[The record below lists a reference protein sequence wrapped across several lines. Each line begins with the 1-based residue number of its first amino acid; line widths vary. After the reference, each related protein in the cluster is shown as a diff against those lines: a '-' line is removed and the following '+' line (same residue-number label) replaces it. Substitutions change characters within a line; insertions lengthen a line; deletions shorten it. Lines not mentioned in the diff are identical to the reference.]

1 MTPHLAS
8 LAVLVPVMGLL
19 VWRRVRS
26 QFGRQPIRR
35 GRMLVRI
42 AIFALLGVLM
52 ALFGLRHPPLL
63 EGLLG
68 GVVMGI
74 VLGMVGLRLT
84 RFERRADGGD
94 GYIPNPWIGAVL
106 TALLVGRL
114 AWRFAVVMPQM
125 ATVEPGVPGAPALGY
140 SPLTMLVFGLL
151 VGYYVAYFSGLLVH
165 HRRFERAQAA
175 PVIVDTL
182 STIPLDR
189 QVGTD
194 GATWLDRE
202 LIADRPEPLRDAG
215 FGREAR
221 DALARRR
228 QWLIEQDL
236 AREDENGRTV
246 YRANLLAQLRRRDL
260 ARAAGQLSDE
270 LGLVYAEAKAG
281 ERIEGTY
288 RRAIDLASGRFAVV
302 ERAKDFTLVP
312 WRPVLERSVGKAVS
326 GIARDEGISWTLGRQ
341 RKGPEIY

>member
-8 LAVLVPVMGLL
+8 LAVMVPVMGLL

-63 EGLLG
+63 ESLLG

-74 VLGMVGLRLT
+74 ALGMVGLRLT
-84 RFERRADGGD
+84 RFERRADSGD

-125 ATVEPGVPGAPALGY
+125 TAVEPGISGAPTLGY

-175 PVIVDTL
+175 P
-182 STIPLDR
+182 
-189 QVGTD
+189 GG
-194 GATWLDRE
+194 GA
-202 LIADRPEPLRDAG
+202 
-215 FGREAR
+215 
-221 DALARRR
+221 
-228 QWLIEQDL
+228 
-236 AREDENGRTV
+236 
-246 YRANLLAQLRRRDL
+246 
-260 ARAAGQLSDE
+260 
-270 LGLVYAEAKAG
+270 
-281 ERIEGTY
+281 
-288 RRAIDLASGRFAVV
+288 
-302 ERAKDFTLVP
+302 
-312 WRPVLERSVGKAVS
+312 
-326 GIARDEGISWTLGRQ
+326 
-341 RKGPEIY
+341 

>member
-1 MTPHLAS
+1 M
-8 LAVLVPVMGLL
+8 VPVMGLL

-68 GVVMGI
+68 GAVVGI

-114 AWRFAVVMPQM
+114 AWRFVVVMPQM
-125 ATVEPGVPGAPALGY
+125 TAAEPGISGAPALGY

-175 PVIVDTL
+175 P
-182 STIPLDR
+182 
-189 QVGTD
+189 GG
-194 GATWLDRE
+194 GA
-202 LIADRPEPLRDAG
+202 
-215 FGREAR
+215 
-221 DALARRR
+221 
-228 QWLIEQDL
+228 
-236 AREDENGRTV
+236 
-246 YRANLLAQLRRRDL
+246 
-260 ARAAGQLSDE
+260 
-270 LGLVYAEAKAG
+270 
-281 ERIEGTY
+281 
-288 RRAIDLASGRFAVV
+288 
-302 ERAKDFTLVP
+302 
-312 WRPVLERSVGKAVS
+312 
-326 GIARDEGISWTLGRQ
+326 
-341 RKGPEIY
+341 